1 MERLECKQI
10 KALAERYNLLSE
22 KREIIESGCNLLEW
36 NAEFLD
42 KYIET
47 YVEDIHIEYDPKVR
61 ERFSRIQGILSY
73 SGGLWRKTIEELSQV
88 EKELKRALGF
98 EAL

>member
-1 MERLECKQI
+1 MKRLECKQI
-10 KALAERYNLLSE
+10 KTLTERYNLLSE

-36 NAEFLD
+36 NAEFLV

-47 YVEDIHIEYDPKVR
+47 YVEEIHIEHDPKAW
-61 ERFSRIQGILSY
+61 ERFGRIQGILSY

>member
-47 YVEDIHIEYDPKVR
+47 YVEDIHIEYDPKAW
-61 ERFSRIQGILSY
+61 ERFCRIQSILSY
-73 SGGLWRKTIEELSQV
+73 SDGLWRKTIEELSQV

>member
-1 MERLECKQI
+1 MEKLECKQT

-61 ERFSRIQGILSY
+61 ERFSRIQIILSY

>member
-1 MERLECKQI
+1 MKRLECKQN
-10 KALAERYNLLSE
+10 KALTERYNLLSE

-47 YVEDIHIEYDPKVR
+47 YVEDIHIEYDPKLW
-61 ERFSRIQGILSY
+61 ERFRRMQSILSY
-73 SGGLWRKTIEELSQV
+73 SGSLWREITKELLQV
-88 EKELKRALGF
+88 ERALYL

>member
-1 MERLECKQI
+1 MKKLECKQI
-10 KALAERYNLLSE
+10 KALAERYSFLIK

-36 NAEFLD
+36 NAEFLV

-47 YVEDIHIEYDPKVR
+47 YVEDIHIEYDPKVW
-61 ERFSRIQGILSY
+61 ERFNRIQSILSY
-73 SGGLWRKTIEELSQV
+73 SGNLWRKTIEELSQV